1 MTQAENSKKAS
12 EKAKVL
18 EAAKLAYNAV
28 MAEHLG
34 QVTGDTIAGWVVNQ
48 MKEDGE
54 TVVTKTTTEGRI
66 TSITING
73 KTTEAITVATDGE
86 NQTKTLTVAYGNG
99 TSQAGSTY
107 YVLAK
112 DVYYI
117 LTVNLAGVSLSEN
130 YLTQEELDAIEGNAT
145 VDDTVTIEPETN
157 SYSQVTLQG
166 TTLTITGG
174 NATTSPVA
182 IKLKSTNGGAEA
194 TLTITVETPPDNNT
208 ATPGVIVT
216 GSNKVYTKNGTAK
229 IPVGYAI
236 VPGLDDVS
244 EGLVISSVANDTN
257 NTGNQFVWIPVT
269 EDTTYARNRSYY
281 NTSVSAKAIDDDNYL
296 PDGVTKTE
304 ERLVKDAG
312 GFYIARYEAGKE
324 GTATLVSKK
333 RATVWTNIK
342 PTDSTNNNG
351 AKEVSKGF
359 VNNNYVKSGLITGI
373 QWDMAMSFISS
384 KTRKDGTGK
393 DYVVTKASSTRH
405 KGGSVAIAG
414 NNEADKVCN
423 IYDLEGNAYEY
434 IAERSDYHTNY
445 PYVFRGGDRYTSGS
459 ASYRFYRDG
468 LADSNCSFRFALYV
482 M

>member
-1 MTQAENSKKAS
+1 M
-12 EKAKVL
+12 L

-28 MAEHLG
+28 MAENLG

-73 KTTEAITVATDGE
+73 NTTEAITVATEGV
-86 NQTKTLTVAYGNG
+86 NQTKTLTVAYGNSTG
-99 TSQAGSTY
+99 QAESTY
-107 YVLAK
+107 YVLAR

-145 VDDTVTIEPETN
+145 TNDTITIEPATN
-157 SYSQVTLQG
+157 SYAQVTLQG
-166 TTLTITGG
+166 TTLTITGAS
-174 NATTSPVA
+174 ATTSPVA
-182 IKLKSTNGGAEA
+182 IKLKSTNGGVEA
-194 TLTITVETPPDNNT
+194 TVTITVETPPDDNT

-244 EGLVISSVANDTN
+244 EGLVISSVANDRN

-269 EDTTYARNRSYY
+269 ENTTYARNTNYA
-281 NTSVSAKAIDDDNYL
+281 NTSVSAKAKNDDNYL

-373 QWDMAMSFISS
+373 QWDMTMKFISS
-384 KTRKDGTGK
+384 KTRKDGTGE
-393 DYVVTKASSTRH
+393 DFDVTTASSTRH
-405 KGGSVAIAG
+405 VGSSVTIAG
-414 NNEADKVCN
+414 NNEADRVCN
-423 IYDLEGNAYEY
+423 IYDLEGNALEH
-434 IAERSDYHTNY
+434 IAERIEKGDFGHS
-445 PYVFRGGDRYTSGS
+445 YVYRGSRYGITESWFGASTRGSGYGDAMNHS
-459 ASYRFYRDG
+459 
-468 LADSNCSFRFALYV
+468 SFRFVLYV